1 MTDYLGQIRLDGK
14 VALVSGAAR
23 GLGAEIAEALLQ
35 AGASVMVTD
44 VRVEL
49 GSEKAQS
56 LIEAHD
62 GRAAF
67 LRHDVTQEADWV
79 AAIEATVERFGGLD
93 ILVNNAGIETS
104 ALVVDCEL
112 EAFQRTMAIN
122 VDGVF
127 LGIKHALRAMRPGG
141 VSGRGGAIVNLSSVA
156 GLIGS
161 PSLTAYCA
169 SKGAVRLMT
178 KASAIEAAQLGYG
191 VRINSVHPAIIKT
204 DMGTN
209 VINNLV
215 RVGLAPDEASAD
227 AFAQSTHPMGY
238 GQPRDVA
245 SAVLFLAS
253 PASKWMTGA
262 ELVIDGGV
270 TAT

>member
-1 MTDYLGQIRLDGK
+1 MTNYLEQIRLDGK

-23 GLGAEIAEALLQ
+23 GLGAEIVEALLQ
-35 AGASVMVTD
+35 AGSSVMLTD

-49 GSEKAQS
+49 GAAK
-56 LIEAHD
+56 AHD
-62 GRAAF
+62 LADAHSGRAAF

-79 AAIEATVERFGGLD
+79 AAVEATIERFGGLD

-104 ALVVDCEL
+104 ALVAECEL
-112 EAFQRTMAIN
+112 AEFQRTMAIN

-141 VSGRGGAIVNLSSVA
+141 ASGRGGSIINLSSVA
-156 GLIGS
+156 GLVGS

-178 KASAIEAAQLGYG
+178 KAAAIEAAQLGYG
-191 VRINSVHPAIIKT
+191 VRINSIHPAIIKT

-209 VINNLV
+209 VVNNLV
-215 RVGLAPDEASAD
+215 RVGLAPDEESAD
-227 AFAQSTHPMGY
+227 AFVQSRHPMGY

-245 SAVLFLAS
+245 AAVLHLAS
-253 PASKWMTGA
+253 PASAWMTGS
-262 ELVIDGGV
+262 ELVLDGGA
-270 TAT
+270 TAA

>member
-1 MTDYLGQIRLDGK
+1 M
-14 VALVSGAAR
+14 
-23 GLGAEIAEALLQ
+23 LQ
-35 AGASVMVTD
+35 AGASVMLTD
-44 VRVEL
+44 VRAEL
-49 GSEKAQS
+49 GATKASE
-56 LIEAHD
+56 LNDAHN

-67 LRHDVTQEADWV
+67 MHHDVTQEADWV
-79 AAIEATVERFGGLD
+79 AAVEATVERFGGLD

-104 ALVVDCEL
+104 ALVTECEL
-112 EAFQRTMAIN
+112 GEFQRTMAIN

-141 VSGRGGAIVNLSSVA
+141 ASGRGGSIVNVSSIA

-178 KASAIEAAQLGYG
+178 KAAAIEAAQLGYG

-204 DMGTN
+204 DMGIN
-209 VINNLV
+209 VVNNLV
-215 RVGLAPDEASAD
+215 RVGLAPDEESAD
-227 AFAQSTHPMGY
+227 AMVQSAHPMGY
-238 GQPRDVA
+238 GQPRDIA
-245 SAVLFLAS
+245 AAVLHLAS
-253 PASKWMTGA
+253 PASAWMTGA